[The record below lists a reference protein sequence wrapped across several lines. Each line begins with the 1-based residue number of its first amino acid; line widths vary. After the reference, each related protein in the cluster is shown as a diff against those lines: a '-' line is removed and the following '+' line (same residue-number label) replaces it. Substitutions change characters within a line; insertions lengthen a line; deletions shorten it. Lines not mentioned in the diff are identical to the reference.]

1 MEKKNIAI
9 VGGGPAGLMAAE
21 VLATSGCA
29 VSIYDRMPS
38 LGRKFL
44 MAGRGGL
51 NLTHSEPL
59 ENFIKRYGPASDWIS
74 NYIRSFSPDDLR
86 IWCEGLGQE
95 TFIGS
100 SGRVF
105 PRNMK
110 AAPLLR
116 SWFKRL
122 EELGVSFHSRHTW
135 QGWVGEALQFADA
148 NGKIVLVKPDATL
161 LALGGASW
169 PRLGS
174 DGSWVNILSKE
185 GIEISELRPTNCGFI
200 VPWSEYFSTNYAG
213 MPLKS
218 VAVTHK
224 GISHAG
230 EIMITQKGLEGGAIY
245 AISAHLRESI
255 AAEGN
260 ALLHIDLYPNISL
273 DALTKKLKSPR
284 GKQSLSTYLRKAGF
298 PPVAIA
304 LLREVTPPEVL
315 AGFTAET
322 LATRFKSLPVTFTKV
337 TDIARAISTAGGIKL
352 SALDKFM
359 LRAKPGV
366 FVAGEMLDWEAPT
379 GGYLLQGCFSSAVA
393 AANQMLSYCTNK
405 N

>member
-21 VLATSGCA
+21 VLAKAGCA
-29 VSIYDRMPS
+29 VKIYDRMPS
-38 LGRKFL
+38 MGRKFL

-59 ENFIKRYGPASDWIS
+59 ENFIKRYGAASDWLDH
-74 NYIRSFSPDDLR
+74 YIHLFSPDDLR
-86 IWCEGLGQE
+86 SWCEGLGQE

-100 SGRVF
+100 SGRIF
-105 PRNMK
+105 PLSMK

-122 EELGVSFHSRHTW
+122 EGLGVSFHTRYTW
-135 QGWVGEALQFADA
+135 QGWAGEALQFADA

-185 GIEISELRPTNCGFI
+185 GIEISQLRPTNCGFI

-213 MPLKS
+213 VPLKS
-218 VAVTHK
+218 VVITHK

-230 EIMITQKGLEGGAIY
+230 EIMITQRGLEGGAIY

-255 AAEGN
+255 ATEGN
-260 ALLHIDLYPNISL
+260 ALLYIDLYPNMSL

-284 GKQSLSTYLRKAGF
+284 GKQSLSTYLRKAGCS
-298 PPVAIA
+298 PVAIS
-304 LLREVTPPEVL
+304 LLREVTPPQILVEL
-315 AGFTAET
+315 TAEII
-322 LATRFKSLPVTFTKV
+322 AMRFKSLPVTFTKIA
-337 TDIARAISTAGGIKL
+337 DMARAISTAGGIKL

-393 AANQMLSYCTNK
+393 AANQMLSLYHQK
-405 N
+405 